1 MATQGCRDAGMQGS
15 HLLRSQRPPLVLERE
30 ERELVEV
37 LRERSES
44 SGPWWVGVWEGHPLP
59 RTSPDGKEKLTY
71 HGDAL
76 FAAAELRK

>member
-1 MATQGCRDAGMQGS
+1 MR
-15 HLLRSQRPPLVLERE
+15 ERR
-30 ERELVEV
+30 ERELVGV

-44 SGPWWVGVWEGHPLP
+44 SGPWWVGVWEGRPLP
-59 RTSPDGKEKLTY
+59 KTSLDGKEKLTY

>member
-1 MATQGCRDAGMQGS
+1 MQGS

-44 SGPWWVGVWEGHPLP
+44 SGPWWVGVWEGRPLP

>member
-1 MATQGCRDAGMQGS
+1 MR
-15 HLLRSQRPPLVLERE
+15 ERR

-44 SGPWWVGVWEGHPLP
+44 SGPWWVGVWEGRPLP

>member
-1 MATQGCRDAGMQGS
+1 MQGRREVTS
-15 HLLRSQRPPLVLERE
+15 SDRSGRRSFLRERR
-30 ERELVEV
+30 ERELVGV

-44 SGPWWVGVWEGHPLP
+44 SGPWWVGVWEGRPLP

>member
-1 MATQGCRDAGMQGS
+1 MQGRREVTS
-15 HLLRSQRPPLVLERE
+15 SDRSGRRSFWSERRG

-44 SGPWWVGVWEGHPLP
+44 SGPWWVGVWEGRPLP

>member
-1 MATQGCRDAGMQGS
+1 MQGRREVTS
-15 HLLRSQRPPLVLERE
+15 SDRSGRRSFLRERR

-44 SGPWWVGVWEGHPLP
+44 SGPWWVGVWEGRPLP